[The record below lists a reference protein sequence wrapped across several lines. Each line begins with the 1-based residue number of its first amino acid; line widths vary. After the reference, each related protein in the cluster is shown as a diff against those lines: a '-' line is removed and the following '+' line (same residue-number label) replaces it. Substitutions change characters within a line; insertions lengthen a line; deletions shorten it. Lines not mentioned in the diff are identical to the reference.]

1 MGLTA
6 REQAGRKIYLEGES
20 PTGREISAEIGAG
33 ARLPGSAVPCA
44 NCHGEEGRGRP
55 EGGLLPPEITWSQ
68 LTRPYGHHHPNG
80 RRHASFSD
88 KSVARAVAEGLD
100 PDGNRLDPAMPRYSM
115 SAEDMASLMAYL
127 QHLEAQGDPGLTES
141 EIRLGVVL
149 PTHGRLGEAGR
160 AMAGLLKAYCDA
172 LNASGGIH
180 GRRLELV
187 LAEYDSDLGTGLASA
202 RELLARGSV
211 FALLSGL
218 VPGAEREL
226 AALAE
231 QERIPLIGPMT
242 PWTWEGEPPGRQV
255 FFTLSGVGEQV
266 QVLAEYAAREL
277 HKQGPRVAII
287 HPEQAGLTEAARAAR
302 GRFRAHGWEQV
313 EVLRYERGSFDS
325 EVAARL
331 KRSGTRV
338 VLFLGN
344 EEELAGLMGKA
355 RALGWAPYLLLSG
368 TLSARAA
375 AQAPAFLDGHL
386 FLAYSSLPSDEK
398 PEAVESFNRL
408 RAGVHAWERHRV
420 PQVSAYTA
428 AAVLTEALRR
438 TGRQLSRAR
447 LLSHMEKLYAFEPGL
462 VPPVS
467 YGPERRVGARGAY
480 VVTVDLTT
488 RTFRPLGGW
497 RALKP

>member
-1 MGLTA
+1 MELTA

-44 NCHGEEGRGRP
+44 NCHGEEGLGRP
-55 EGGLLPPEITWSQ
+55 EGGLLPPEVTWSQ
-68 LTRPYGHHHPNG
+68 LTKPYGHLHPNG

-100 PDGNRLDPAMPRYSM
+100 PDGNRLDPGMPRYSM
-115 SAEDMASLMAYL
+115 PAEDMASLIAYL
-127 QHLEAQGDPGLTES
+127 RRLEEQGDPGLTES

-149 PTHGRLGEAGR
+149 PTRGRLGEVGQ
-160 AMAGLLKAYCDA
+160 AMAGLLRAYCDA
-172 LNASGGIH
+172 LNAEGGIH

-187 LAEYDSDLGTGLASA
+187 LAEYDSDLGTGLSSA

-218 VPGAEREL
+218 VPGEERGL

-231 QERIPLIGPMT
+231 KERLPLIGPLT
-242 PWTWEGEPPGRQV
+242 PWTWEGEPPGRHV
-255 FFTLSGVGEQV
+255 FFTVSGVGEQA
-266 QVLAEYAAREL
+266 QVLAEYAVREL
-277 HKQGPRVAII
+277 HPHGPRVAII
-287 HPEQAGLTEAARAAR
+287 HPEQEGLAEAARAAR
-302 GRFRAHGWEQV
+302 ERFRAHGWERV
-313 EVLRYERGSFDS
+313 EVLRYARGGFDPG
-325 EVAARL
+325 VAARL
-331 KRSGTRV
+331 KRSGTRL

-344 EEELAGLMGKA
+344 EEELEGLMGKA

-368 TLSARAA
+368 SLSARAA
-375 AQAPAFLDGHL
+375 ARAPASLDGHL
-386 FLAYSSLPSDEK
+386 FLAYSSLPSDER
-398 PEAVESFNRL
+398 PGAVASFNRL
-408 RAGVHAWERHRV
+408 RAGVQASERHRL

-447 LLSHMEKLYAFEPGL
+447 LLSHLERLYAFEPGL

-467 YGPERRVGARGAY
+467 YGPDRHVGARGAY

-497 RALKP
+497 VALRP